1 LTSEYFHGKEQI
13 NKRKEMKTSK
23 RPLITIVTFTALL
36 LCFPL
41 LIYAYIDP
49 GTGSYI
55 IQIVIAAFI
64 GISLAIRIFWK
75 KIKIFFINIFQK
87 KHLDK

>member
-1 LTSEYFHGKEQI
+1 
-13 NKRKEMKTSK
+13 MKTSK
-23 RPLITIVTFTALL
+23 RPLIMIVTFTALL

-55 IQIVIAAFI
+55 IQMVRLIPLRVVLQSVE
-64 GISLAIRIFWK
+64 GCSLDHHKNTKNRHRIRDVSK
-75 KIKIFFINIFQK
+75 RCQC
-87 KHLDK
+87 L